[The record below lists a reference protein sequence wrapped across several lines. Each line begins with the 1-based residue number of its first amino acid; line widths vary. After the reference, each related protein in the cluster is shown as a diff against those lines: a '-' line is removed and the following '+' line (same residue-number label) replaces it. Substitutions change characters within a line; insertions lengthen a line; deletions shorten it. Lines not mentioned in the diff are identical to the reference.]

1 MNSNQLRGEYI
12 RFFEEK
18 GHKALP
24 SSSLIPQ
31 GDPTLLLTNAGMV
44 QFKPYFMGE
53 GIPPSRRLVSCQKCF
68 RTTDIESVGNIRHLI
83 FFEMLGNF
91 SIGDYFKREAIA
103 YAWEFVTQRLG
114 LPLDRLWITLF
125 LDDDESFRYWRE
137 LGIPEGR
144 IVRYGE
150 ENNFWGPAGDSGPCG
165 PSTEIHYDLG
175 EEFGCGKPTCA
186 PGCDC
191 DRFLELWNIVFT
203 QYYQDRDGNRSP
215 LPQRNVDTG
224 MGLER
229 VAAVLQGKGSFYD
242 TDLFSP
248 LIGRICE
255 LASVRYGEDK
265 EKDRAIRIVA
275 EHSRALAFLI
285 ADGVL
290 PSNEGRGYVLRR
302 VLRRAAR
309 FGRKLG
315 LEQPFISNL
324 AELIIEQMGELYPE
338 LIENRVNILRTIQF
352 EEEGFNQ
359 TLDTGLGILRG
370 LINYR
375 VRHGGTIPE
384 VISFAK
390 AYMPSSENA
399 SSILEQYGFVGY
411 DPTAEPLEQRGER
424 LAAQA
429 VSDLFYQAL
438 KNQEEDSL
446 AEAEVKFYRFQE
458 WAHKVSGEEAFLLY
472 DTYGFPVELT
482 AEIAAENG
490 LSIDLE
496 GFEQEMASQR
506 KRARAARKKITPE
519 KGFVPVK
526 GEKSEFVGYENL
538 RLKAQVGALV
548 RGGKTQQRVGKGQ
561 EVEVVLN
568 KTPFYAE
575 MGGQV
580 GDSGEI
586 KAHQGRVAVAK
597 AIRPPYNPNLIS
609 HQGQV
614 VEGTISVGDEIE
626 AEVNAERRLDISR
639 NHTATHLLHAALRCI
654 LGSQVRQMGSSV
666 APERLRFDFSHHS
679 PLSQEELEGIQR
691 LINEWVRQDLIVEAE
706 KMPYE
711 QAVASGALALFG
723 EKYGDIVRVV
733 KIKSSDEVI
742 SAELCGGTHTGRT
755 GEIGICLLVSEGSIG
770 AGLRRIEAVTGRG
783 AEEFIRERVSSLEAM
798 AQQLQSQLD
807 EERRRAAALGQ
818 KLAKREA
825 ESLLPQVQSVNGV
838 SVLAAEVVASDMD
851 TLRQMGDWLKER
863 LGSGVV
869 VLGAIWEDKP
879 HFVAMVT
886 PDLVKRGL
894 SADEMA
900 KQVAKVAGGGGG
912 GRPHLG
918 QAGGK
923 DKTKLGEA
931 LHLVGRLV
939 KDAHLG
945 T

>member
-12 RFFEEK
+12 RFFEGK
-18 GHKALP
+18 GHKAVL

-53 GIPPSRRLVSCQKCF
+53 GTPPSKRLISCQKCF
-68 RTTDIESVGNIRHLI
+68 RTTDIESVGNLRHLT

-103 YAWEFVTQRLG
+103 YAWEFVTQRLR
-114 LPLDRLWITLF
+114 LPLERLWITIF

-137 LGIPEGR
+137 LGVPEGR

-229 VAAVLQGKGSFYD
+229 VAAVLQGKSSFYD
-242 TDLFSP
+242 TDLFAP

-265 EKDRAIRIVA
+265 GKDRAIRIVA

-285 ADGVL
+285 ADGVF

-309 FGRKLG
+309 LGRKLG

-324 AELIIEQMGELYPE
+324 AELIIEQMGDIYPE

-352 EEEGFNQ
+352 EEERFNQ
-359 TLDTGLGILRG
+359 TLDTGLVLLDEIM
-370 LINYR
+370 
-375 VRHGGTIPE
+375 
-384 VISFAK
+384 AK
-390 AYMPSSENA
+390 AKEGIIP
-399 SSILEQYGFVGY
+399 G
-411 DPTAEPLEQRGER
+411 GEVFR
-424 LAAQA
+424 
-429 VSDLFYQAL
+429 
-438 KNQEEDSL
+438 
-446 AEAEVKFYRFQE
+446 
-458 WAHKVSGEEAFLLY
+458 LY

-506 KRARAARKKITPE
+506 KRARAARKKIIPE

-526 GEKSEFVGYENL
+526 EEKSEFVGYENL
-538 RLKAQVGALV
+538 RLKAQVAALV

-626 AEVNAERRLDISR
+626 AEVDAERRLDISR
-639 NHTATHLLHAALRCI
+639 NHTATHLLHAALRRI
-654 LGSQVRQMGSSV
+654 LGSQVRQMGSLV

-679 PLSQEELEGIQR
+679 PLSQEELGGIQR
-691 LINEWVRQDLIVEAE
+691 LINEWVRQDLIVEAKE
-706 KMPYE
+706 MPYE
-711 QAVASGALALFG
+711 QAKASGALALFG
-723 EKYGDIVRVV
+723 EKYGDRVRVV
-733 KIKSSDEVI
+733 KIKSPDEAI

-783 AEEFIRERVSSLEAM
+783 AEAFIQERVSSLEAM
-798 AQQLQSQLD
+798 SHQLQSQLE

-838 SVLAAEVVASDMD
+838 SVLAAEVTASDME
-851 TLRQMGDWLKER
+851 TLRQMGDWLKGK

-869 VLGAIWEDKP
+869 VLGAVWDDKP
-879 HFVAMVT
+879 HFLAMVT

-894 SADEMA
+894 SAEGMA
-900 KQVAKVAGGGGG
+900 KQVAKVTGGGGG

-931 LHLVGRLV
+931 LHLVSRLV
-939 KDAHLG
+939 ADAHLG